1 MAYEGDLSSALTGRE
16 SAFLDIKKILRKGF
30 DGETSVMDYK
40 NETGF
45 RGSIKTR
52 LSALVVGTPNTIFN
66 YFNAQATTEGNSR
79 RVILVEHEMI
89 MKNIK
94 LKAYTTQELEYI
106 YQELDYLMSL
116 PKQLVK
122 NQYIEQAAIEWRNE
136 KQKQAGEDLILWG
149 ATQTPTQMFLRTA
162 YLMYAMFHFDNAMVK
177 KCCAIGKWVAEYQY
191 RSYINNTYNEQ
202 KEEQKKF
209 MQRKAPST
217 QSTQEQFNQNMY
229 ADLPTVFTRQDI
241 IMYRQDHDYPHDF
254 ANTAILTRWKNA
266 GLIAPTNNKAWVK
279 IQDSISRSNF

>member
-1 MAYEGDLSSALTGRE
+1 MMKYLQYAKDQTVMAYEGDLSSALTGRE

-136 KQKQAGEDLILWG
+136 KQKQAGEDFILWG
-149 ATQTPTQMFLRTA
+149 AT
-162 YLMYAMFHFDNAMVK
+162 
-177 KCCAIGKWVAEYQY
+177 
-191 RSYINNTYNEQ
+191 
-202 KEEQKKF
+202 
-209 MQRKAPST
+209 
-217 QSTQEQFNQNMY
+217 
-229 ADLPTVFTRQDI
+229 
-241 IMYRQDHDYPHDF
+241 
-254 ANTAILTRWKNA
+254 
-266 GLIAPTNNKAWVK
+266 
-279 IQDSISRSNF
+279 